1 MGLKLFGKSATT
13 TLTLGAAMLALVGN
27 ESASAEQ
34 VDAANQ
40 ELDTA
45 GIKGAQLVPGAVLD
59 DLTAKADRVDTAEAA
74 KAEADKKN
82 LDLTEANQKLTDDLA
97 AEKKKTAELGKKPG
111 AESTTPVRADG
122 KTDIE
127 EKPTDVAANQKI
139 VDDLHAKMLGE
150 L

>member
-1 MGLKLFGKSATT
+1 MKLFGKST

-45 GIKGAQLVPGAVLD
+45 GITGAQLVPGAVLD
-59 DLTAKADRVDTAEAA
+59 DLTAKADRVDAAEKAATDA
-74 KAEADKKN
+74 KADLKKSN
-82 LDLTEANQKLTDDLA
+82 DDLA
-97 AEKKKTAELGKKPG
+97 AATERADKAEKESARLAKLPG
-111 AESTTPVRADG
+111 ADSTTPVRVEG
-122 KTDIE
+122 KSDIE
-127 EKPTDVAANQKI
+127 EQPSDVAASQKI

-150 L
+150 V